1 MTKDIDSAIAD
12 AEKRFELARARV
24 HELKAK
30 KKSALRKKRNSALFA
45 LGVCLEKAFSD
56 PEDREVVLRLVA
68 KHLSGKLLERGK
80 GYLDALD
87 PAAVEATAVVEE
99 KAAPAAPA
107 PAASSPLPPGVS
119 LAEGVRVGPDGL
131 LEGAGSKEWTPMPG
145 LPADK
150 RADFLAMGAKETMD
164 GVVYIPGRVPL
175 DGFKIR
181 PEWLVAPKEADLV
194 V

>member
-131 LEGAGSKEWTPMPG
+131 LVGNGVEWTPLPG

-150 RADFLAMGAKETMD
+150 RAEFLAMGAKETQK
-164 GVVYIPGRVPL
+164 GEVYIPRMMAL